1 MQKLTIDTGIQEFEI
16 NNGGVL
22 RFNPSDPNVYHRF
35 MDTIHKVE
43 DIEKALVEQAKTLPD
58 QDSGAAVLA
67 LLAKADKDTKVALT
81 EAFGA
86 DNDFEQLMEGVNLM
100 AVASNGERVITNLLD
115 SLRPIIEKGVK
126 RFYDDKANAA
136 VAQAKANRA
145 QRRAAG
151 KQHR

>member
-1 MQKLTIDTGIQEFEI
+1 MQKLMIDTGIQEFEI

-35 MDTIHKVE
+35 METIHKAE
-43 DIEKALVEQAKTLPD
+43 EIEKELVEKAKALPD
-58 QDSGAAVLA
+58 QDNGAAALA
-67 LLAKADKDTKVALT
+67 LLAKADRDTKAALT

-100 AVASNGERVITNLLD
+100 AVAGNGERVITNLIA
-115 SLRPIIEKGVK
+115 SLTPIIEKGVK

-145 QRRAAG
+145 QRRAG
-151 KQHR
+151 KRR